1 MFVQEMK
8 FDMALKGTA
17 SWVTPSSPE
26 SIQTPPERIKNA
38 SSLISSAIFF
48 SLEKF
53 FFWFIFLEL
62 TRFPFHPSVLT
73 VKHYY
78 H

>member
-48 SLEKF
+48 F
-53 FFWFIFLEL
+53 FRKVFFGLF
-62 TRFPFHPSVLT
+62 F
-73 VKHYY
+73 
-78 H
+78 

>member
-1 MFVQEMK
+1 MFVEEMK

-53 FFWFIFLEL
+53 FFGLFF
-62 TRFPFHPSVLT
+62 
-73 VKHYY
+73 
-78 H
+78 